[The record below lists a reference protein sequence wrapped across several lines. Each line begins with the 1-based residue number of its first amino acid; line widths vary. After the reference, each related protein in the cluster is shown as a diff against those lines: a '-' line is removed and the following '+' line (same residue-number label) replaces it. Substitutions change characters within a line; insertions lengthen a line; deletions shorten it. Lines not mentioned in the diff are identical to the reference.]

1 MLNMQHHSQASVGRE
16 GGVML
21 LEALIAILIFS
32 IGILGLVA
40 MQGLAISAVSD
51 AKYRSDASFLANQIM
66 AQIWVDRGNVANYVV
81 PGGAAPALVPW
92 LANVQAELP
101 SGAATISIPPPGYPA
116 GAVEV
121 LINWQQP
128 GNASIRAYR
137 ALTIVSN
144 P

>member
-1 MLNMQHHSQASVGRE
+1 MLSARLRQATPRRE

-40 MQGLAISAVSD
+40 MQGLAISNVSD
-51 AKYRSDASFLANQIM
+51 AQYRSDASFLANQIF
-66 AQIWVDRGNVANYVV
+66 ANIWVDRANVANYAL
-81 PGGAAPALVPW
+81 PGGAAPAVVLW
-92 LANVQAELP
+92 NAKVQSTLP
-101 SGAATISIPPPGYPA
+101 QGAATISIPPPGYPA
-116 GAVEV
+116 GTVEV

-128 GNASIRAYR
+128 GNANVRSYR
-137 ALTIVSN
+137 AMTMIAN

>member
-1 MLNMQHHSQASVGRE
+1 MLNMRRRQAPLGRE
-16 GGVML
+16 SGVML

-40 MQGLAISAVSD
+40 MQGMAISAVSD
-51 AKYRSDASFLANQIM
+51 AKYRSDASFLANQVV
-66 AQIWVDRGNVANYVV
+66 AQIWVDRGNIANYVL
-81 PGGAAPALVPW
+81 PGGTAPALVTW

-116 GAVEV
+116 GTVEV

-128 GNASIRAYR
+128 GSANVRSYR